1 MPVQE
6 KEERNKRG
14 SEMVVWER
22 LEGGRRKRREGEDKV
37 RQEIKRVVRW

>member
-14 SEMVVWER
+14 SEMVVRER
-22 LEGGRRKRREGEDKV
+22 LEWGRDGRGVKGKKR
-37 RQEIKRVVRW
+37 